1 MAQVLISERRINDE
15 IEGEFGCRYLSGEER
30 ILNARTGRFSGC
42 RAMLSAIPVIM
53 SLPSATLG
61 LLASLLLI
69 GCPPNNNN
77 SLLPLRP
84 RLKRKISVWGRS
96 IKIAAFSRPTDQ
108 W

>member
-69 GCPPNNNN
+69 GCATKQQQQFTPAQTA
-77 SLLPLRP
+77 LEKKDQ
-84 RLKRKISVWGRS
+84 RLGEEY
-96 IKIAAFSRPTDQ
+96 
-108 W
+108 